1 MPFVTE
7 TIWKELPPHLKD
19 ADLLMVAKWPTST

>member
-7 TIWKELPPHLKD
+7 AIWQQLPKKES
-19 ADLLMVAKWPTST
+19 DLLMVAKWPLLR